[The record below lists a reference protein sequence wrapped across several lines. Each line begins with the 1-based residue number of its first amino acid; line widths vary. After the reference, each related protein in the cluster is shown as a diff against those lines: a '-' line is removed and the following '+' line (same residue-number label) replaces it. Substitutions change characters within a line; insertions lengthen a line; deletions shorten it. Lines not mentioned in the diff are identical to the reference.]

1 MFNLI
6 IIFIMATKG
15 QRIAKNSKKE
25 KGAFKKSMSA
35 QTEYQRERAAYKARK
50 RKQGNYDN

>member
-1 MFNLI
+1 
-6 IIFIMATKG
+6 MATKG
-15 QRIAKNSKKE
+15 QRIAKSSKKEKNSKKE